1 MDVPRPTRKRLV
13 GRSLCRVV
21 LTCVLFPA
29 TVLAQTIP
37 PVLDACS
44 AEPDGGKRL
53 ACYDREIAR
62 LHKLVPASAPAPTVD
77 STPSSPEAS
86 FGMTEALERNSGTQ
100 PKQLDE
106 LTGRITA
113 LSYKTSDKVI
123 VTLEN
128 GQTWEQAEPEA
139 HLALRS
145 GDTVTIRR
153 GMLGAFYMSSD
164 RIHGLRVKR
173 VR

>member
-1 MDVPRPTRKRLV
+1 
-13 GRSLCRVV
+13 
-21 LTCVLFPA
+21 
-29 TVLAQTIP
+29 
-37 PVLDACS
+37 
-44 AEPDGGKRL
+44 
-53 ACYDREIAR
+53 
-62 LHKLVPASAPAPTVD
+62 
-77 STPSSPEAS
+77 
-86 FGMTEALERNSGTQ
+86 MTETLQRKSGTQ

-106 LTGRITA
+106 LTGRIA
-113 LSYKTSDKVI
+113 GLSYRTADRVI

-139 HLALRS
+139 HLALRP

-164 RIHGLRVKR
+164 RTHGLRVKR